1 MTDTEAGREKTGQGG
16 WKGRRSSWNGRQALL
31 VSSLVYHTK
40 ECHALPLVTGER
52 AQKRSEERLINH
64 LESHAEHKERL
75 SFQESEQRT
84 QKAAAPLLNC
94 GPLHLQ
100 VGSRRGLGLCVTK
113 GKNTEKHRLSSVA
126 ATWCQSTPVPASP

>member
-1 MTDTEAGREKTGQGG
+1 MEGQEKQLEWQASTACKQSSVPYQGMSRFTTGDWGKGTEEIRRETF
-16 WKGRRSSWNGRQALL
+16 
-31 VSSLVYHTK
+31 
-40 ECHALPLVTGER
+40 
-52 AQKRSEERLINH
+52 INH
-64 LESHAEHKERL
+64 LESHTEHKEKL
-75 SFQESEQRT
+75 SFQESEQRI

-94 GPLHLQ
+94 GPLHLP